1 MNKETSQFLNDLRK
15 RPQDKPLSFGE
26 LISLR
31 ELGYINLKSDV
42 NALELM
48 LIYCQNCNIIR
59 KTIFLLFF
67 LFSKP
72 NFKSQFIN
80 FDR

>member
-48 LIYCQNCNIIR
+48 LIYCRNC
-59 KTIFLLFF
+59 IFLKPLR
-67 LFSKP
+67 FS
-72 NFKSQFIN
+72 
-80 FDR
+80 

>member
-15 RPQDKPLSFGE
+15 RPPEKPLSFGE

-48 LIYCQNCNIIR
+48 LKYCQNRIKPLISH
-59 KTIFLLFF
+59 FLP
-67 LFSKP
+67 K
-72 NFKSQFIN
+72 I
-80 FDR
+80 